1 MPRQKRPDSRVLK
14 TKAAIR
20 DAYLRLLEQKDAD
33 LITVTDVALAADVD
47 RKTIYNYYIGSDAIL
62 DELENELVSSI
73 STSIREKDLV
83 RFIRDPFGFLDA
95 ITRAFDSQPDLSYP
109 LIRQSGATMVFAKL
123 ADRFSAQLAPVL
135 KGQLRPQKQPYAKLY
150 ADFLSNGI
158 VSVYRD
164 WIINGMQQ
172 PLEEISRQ
180 LRILTEGLFT
190 TSMKR
195 KVLL

>member
-1 MPRQKRPDSRVLK
+1 MPIQKRPDSRVLK

-47 RKTIYNYYIGSDAIL
+47 RKTIYNYYVGSDAIL
-62 DELENELVSSI
+62 DELENELVSSV
-73 STSIREKDLV
+73 STSIREKDLI

-95 ITRAFDSQPDLSYP
+95 ITRAFDSQPNLSYP
-109 LIRQSGATMVFAKL
+109 LIQKSKASMVFSKL
-123 ADRFSAQLAPVL
+123 AERFSAQLAPVL
-135 KGQLRPQKQPYAKLY
+135 KKQLHPQKQPYAKLY
-150 ADFLSNGI
+150 ADFLSSGI

-164 WIINGMQQ
+164 WVINGMQQ

-180 LRILTEGLFT
+180 LRILTGGLFT

>member
-1 MPRQKRPDSRVLK
+1 MPIQKRPDSRVLK

-47 RKTIYNYYIGSDAIL
+47 RKTIYNYYVGSDAIL
-62 DELENELVSSI
+62 DELENELVSSV
-73 STSIREKDLV
+73 STSIREKDLI
-83 RFIRDPFGFLDA
+83 RFIRDPFGFLDV
-95 ITRAFDSQPDLSYP
+95 ITRAFDSQPNLSYP
-109 LIRQSGATMVFAKL
+109 LIQKSKASMVFSKL
-123 ADRFSAQLAPVL
+123 AERFSAQLAPVL
-135 KGQLRPQKQPYAKLY
+135 KKQLHPQKQPYAKLY
-150 ADFLSNGI
+150 ADFLSSGI

-164 WIINGMQQ
+164 WVINGMQQ

-180 LRILTEGLFT
+180 LRILTGGLFT

>member
-1 MPRQKRPDSRVLK
+1 MPSQRRPDSRVLK

-20 DAYLRLLEQKDAD
+20 DAYLRLLEQKDAN
-33 LITVTDVALAADVD
+33 LITVTDIALAADVD
-47 RKTIYNYYIGSDAIL
+47 RKTIYNYYIGSGAIL
-62 DELENELVSSI
+62 DELENELVSSV
-73 STSIREKDLV
+73 STSIRENDLI

-109 LIRQSGATMVFAKL
+109 LIRKSSAAAVFAKL

-135 KGQLRPQKQPYAKLY
+135 KGHLQPQKQPYAKLY

-164 WIINGMQQ
+164 WIISGMQQ
-172 PLEEISRQ
+172 PLEELSKQ
-180 LRILTEGLFT
+180 LCMLTEELFT
-190 TSMKR
+190 TSMER

>member
-1 MPRQKRPDSRVLK
+1 MPIQKRPDSRVLK
-14 TKAAIR
+14 TKSAIR
-20 DAYLRLLEQKDAD
+20 DAYLRLLDQKDAD

-47 RKTIYNYYIGSDAIL
+47 RKTIYNYYIGSNAIL
-62 DELENELVSSI
+62 DELENELVSSV
-73 STSIREKDLV
+73 STSIRENDLI

-109 LIRQSGATMVFAKL
+109 LIRRRDATMVFAKL
-123 ADRFSAQLAPVL
+123 ADRFSSQLAPVL
-135 KGQLRPQKQPYAKLY
+135 KGQLQPQKQPYAKLY

-164 WIINGMQQ
+164 WIICGMQQ

-180 LRILTEGLFT
+180 LCILTGELFT
-190 TSMKR
+190 TSIER
-195 KVLL
+195 KGLL